1 MADQDVEGVVYTD
14 HSGDDQHRNQQQ
26 QQTLD
31 LNATANEATGSGNIN
46 TESGG
51 TQNGQPPPRNPTQG
65 NRQSAFD
72 RIGPS
77 EPNPRPF
84 GGTGSDESQ
93 IAQEL
98 RHRMQAM
105 ESEVRELRKANAEL
119 RSGTRYPQPRTR
131 TSPRRRS
138 RSQSRSP
145 PRKNQRPHTPPR
157 RRRHHSSSS
166 DSGSSSGRDRNPR
179 RRTYR
184 QYKRTRDRSATLP
197 VDGHT
202 PFSSRIL
209 KVQPPKHFVKP
220 TDMKYDGSSNPHI
233 HLNDFEHRMI
243 CDGAVDAVKCR
254 AFPTT
259 LT

>member
-1 MADQDVEGVVYTD
+1 VEGMVYTD
-14 HSGDDQHRNQQQ
+14 NSSDDQHRNQQQ

-93 IAQEL
+93 ISQEL
-98 RHRMQAM
+98 RHRMKAM

-119 RSGTRYPQPRTR
+119 RSGTRHPQPRTR
-131 TSPRRRS
+131 TSPKRCS

-145 PRKNQRPHTPPR
+145 PRRNQRPHTPPGGDDTTAAR
-157 RRRHHSSSS
+157 ATVTP
-166 DSGSSSGRDRNPR
+166 PR
-179 RRTYR
+179 EEIA
-184 QYKRTRDRSATLP
+184 TREGGPTGNTKELEIGVPPHPLMATLHSL
-197 VDGHT
+197 VG
-202 PFSSRIL
+202 F
-209 KVQPPKHFVKP
+209 
-220 TDMKYDGSSNPHI
+220 
-233 HLNDFEHRMI
+233 
-243 CDGAVDAVKCR
+243 
-254 AFPTT
+254 
-259 LT
+259 